1 MLIDCTPK
9 IFVNF
14 DISTGEI
21 ESVGPSK
28 SDTMESIEVSYGEV
42 ERILEFKDKK
52 SDYKVVFNTLNKSFE
67 LKHESEVQTV
77 YQVFIEIEKDI
88 KDADIE
94 ILFSPKNQM
103 IEIFTSDNVKKVLDT
118 TNINS
123 EVTFSITEKDNP
135 HILYL
140 LLQADL
146 RKQNKF
152 LYTDNETFSIYTKRQ
167 FAKYSY
173 RIIS

>member
-67 LKHESEVQTV
+67 LKHESEVQAV
-77 YQVFIEIEKDI
+77 YQGFIEVEQNMDH
-88 KDADIE
+88 ADIE

-103 IEIFTSDNVKKVLDT
+103 IEIFTDIRLLNILDT
-118 TNINS
+118 TSINS

-135 HILYL
+135 HVLYS

-152 LYTDNETFSIYTKRQ
+152 LYTGSKTFSIYTKRQ

-173 RIIS
+173 RII